1 MENLIFEENPNTM
14 NWKILLP
21 PLAALT
27 LCACA
32 GIAEMLLQSDPDG
45 TLRPLP
51 ALPAAWPDGR
61 VTGLRTRSGE
71 TVDLTWRN
79 GRLTRLRRYGQ

>member
-1 MENLIFEENPNTM
+1 M

-27 LCACA
+27 
-32 GIAEMLLQSDPDG
+32 
-45 TLRPLP
+45 
-51 ALPAAWPDGR
+51 
-61 VTGLRTRSGE
+61 LRTRSGE

-79 GRLTRLRRYGQ
+79 GRLTRLRRYGL